1 MQIGPGIRKEN
12 MNKYTIAQVLAAWEA
27 AYGENMTT
35 EYPGFIQRLTE
46 EDEQKN

>member
-1 MQIGPGIRKEN
+1 
-12 MNKYTIAQVLAAWEA
+12 MNKYTLAQILTAWQAAF
-27 AYGENMTT
+27 GEDMMT

>member
-1 MQIGPGIRKEN
+1 

-27 AYGENMTT
+27 AYGEDMTT

-46 EDEQKN
+46 EESEKKWEKDE

>member
-1 MQIGPGIRKEN
+1 

-27 AYGENMTT
+27 ADGEDMTA